1 MHSRVHR
8 KDRRSGVAAVI
19 RSFALVASSGSL
31 ALMALALSMGPDGAL
46 LMTAPAF
53 AGGETGSSGGTGKG
67 TGGAPGLLKNEKFLG
82 AEDSADEA
90 TESVA
95 TESESGGSSLP
106 PTPGQGASTPRVIK
120 EIAGVPGE
128 TELSSEEELEAIR
141 NGWGTW
147 RTADGPE
154 SVVAQ

>member
-8 KDRRSGVAAVI
+8 KNRRSGAAAVI
-19 RSFALVASSGSL
+19 RRFALVASSGSL
-31 ALMALALSMGPDGAL
+31 ALMALALSTGPDGTP

-53 AGGETGSSGGTGKG
+53 AGGENSSSGGTGEG

-82 AEDSADEA
+82 AEGSVDETAESAA
-90 TESVA
+90 A
-95 TESESGGSSLP
+95 ESGGSSLP
-106 PTPGQGASTPRVIK
+106 PTPGQGSSTPRVIK

-128 TELSSEEELEAIR
+128 TELSSEEELDAIR

-147 RTADGPE
+147 RTADGPD